1 MDTAVAKASVLT
13 EALPYIQDFRGSVV
27 LVKLGGS
34 VMEVESNLES
44 LMDDVAFM
52 RAVGMKVV
60 IVHGGGKAISKA
72 IKESGHEP
80 KFVEGLRVTDEQTME
95 IVRRTL
101 NNIVNPDL
109 VRRLQ
114 ARGANARPL
123 HGNWLFAAR
132 RITEPDRGYVGEVVK
147 ADARAVGMK
156 VVMVHGG
163 GKAISKAIKESGHE
177 PKFVD
182 GLRVTD
188 EETMEIVRR
197 TLNNVVNPDLI
208 RRLQSRGANAR
219 PLHGNWIFAARRIA
233 KPDRGYVGEVVNAD
247 TRAVCEMLAAGI
259 IPVVT
264 PLGTGVDDGH
274 LYNINAD
281 FAGAALSKALKVR
294 KFALV
299 SDVPG
304 LLKDPADPSTLFS
317 TLHLGDV
324 ETLKAD
330 GVISGGML
338 PKIESCAD
346 AIRAGVKK
354 VHLVD
359 GRMAHSLLLEIF
371 TREGVGTEIT
381 E

>member
-1 MDTAVAKASVLT
+1 MDSMDTAMAKAEVLT

-34 VMEVESNLES
+34 VMEVPENLDS
-44 LMDDVAFM
+44 VMDDIAFM

-72 IKESGHEP
+72 IK
-80 KFVEGLRVTDEQTME
+80 D
-95 IVRRTL
+95 
-101 NNIVNPDL
+101 
-109 VRRLQ
+109 
-114 ARGANARPL
+114 
-123 HGNWLFAAR
+123 
-132 RITEPDRGYVGEVVK
+132 
-147 ADARAVGMK
+147 
-156 VVMVHGG
+156 
-163 GKAISKAIKESGHE
+163 SGHE

-197 TLNNVVNPDLI
+197 TLNNAVNPDI
-208 RRLQSRGANAR
+208 VRRLAERGANAR
-219 PLHGNWIFAARRIA
+219 PLHGNWIFAARRIE
-233 KPDRGYVGEVVNAD
+233 KPDRGYVGEVVSAD
-247 TRAVCEMLAAGI
+247 TRAVVEMLDAGI

-264 PLGTGVDDGH
+264 PLGTGADDGH

-281 FAGAALSKALKVR
+281 FAAAALAAALKAR

-304 LLKDPADPSTLFS
+304 VLKDPNDPHTLFS

-324 ETLKAD
+324 EALKAS

-338 PKIESCAD
+338 PKIDGCAD
-346 AIRAGVKK
+346 AIKAGVRK

>member
-1 MDTAVAKASVLT
+1 MDAMDTAVAKASVLT

-80 KFVEGLRVTDEQTME
+80 RFVEGLRVTDEETME

-101 NNIVNPDL
+101 NNVVNPDL

-132 RITEPDRGYVGEVVK
+132 KIVNPDRGYVGEVVRV
-147 ADARAVGMK
+147 DARAV
-156 VVMVHGG
+156 V
-163 GKAISKAIKESGHE
+163 
-177 PKFVD
+177 
-182 GLRVTD
+182 
-188 EETMEIVRR
+188 
-197 TLNNVVNPDLI
+197 
-208 RRLQSRGANAR
+208 
-219 PLHGNWIFAARRIA
+219 
-233 KPDRGYVGEVVNAD
+233 
-247 TRAVCEMLAAGI
+247 EMLDAGI

-274 LYNINAD
+274 LYNVNAD
-281 FAGAALSKALKVR
+281 FAAAALAKQLKVR

-304 LLKDPADPSTLFS
+304 ILKDPADPKSLFS
-317 TLHLGDV
+317 TLHLCDV
-324 ETLKAD
+324 DTLKSE
-330 GVISGGML
+330 GVITGGML
-338 PKIESCAD
+338 PKVESCAD
-346 AIRAGVKK
+346 AIRSGVRK

>member
-80 KFVEGLRVTDEQTME
+80 RFVEGLRVTDEETME

-101 NNIVNPDL
+101 NNVVNPDL

-132 RITEPDRGYVGEVVK
+132 KIVNPDRGYVGEVVRV
-147 ADARAVGMK
+147 DARAV
-156 VVMVHGG
+156 V
-163 GKAISKAIKESGHE
+163 
-177 PKFVD
+177 
-182 GLRVTD
+182 
-188 EETMEIVRR
+188 
-197 TLNNVVNPDLI
+197 
-208 RRLQSRGANAR
+208 
-219 PLHGNWIFAARRIA
+219 
-233 KPDRGYVGEVVNAD
+233 
-247 TRAVCEMLAAGI
+247 EMLDAGI

-274 LYNINAD
+274 LYNVNAD
-281 FAGAALSKALKVR
+281 FAAAALAKQLKVC

-304 LLKDPADPSTLFS
+304 ILKDPADPKSLFS
-317 TLHLGDV
+317 TLHLCDV
-324 ETLKAD
+324 DTLKSE
-330 GVISGGML
+330 GVITGGML
-338 PKIESCAD
+338 PKVESCAD
-346 AIRAGVKK
+346 AIRSGVRK

>member
-1 MDTAVAKASVLT
+1 MAKAAVLT

-34 VMEVESNLES
+34 VMEVEANLDS

-60 IVHGGGKAISKA
+60 IVHGGGKAISRA

-80 KFVEGLRVTDEQTME
+80 KFVDGQRVTDEETME

-101 NNIVNPDL
+101 NNVVNPDL
-109 VRRLQ
+109 VARLQ
-114 ARGANARPL
+114 KRGANARPL

-132 RITEPDRGYVGEVVK
+132 RITEPDRGYVGEV
-147 ADARAVGMK
+147 
-156 VVMVHGG
+156 
-163 GKAISKAIKESGHE
+163 
-177 PKFVD
+177 
-182 GLRVTD
+182 LRV
-188 EETMEIVRR
+188 
-197 TLNNVVNPDLI
+197 
-208 RRLQSRGANAR
+208 
-219 PLHGNWIFAARRIA
+219 
-233 KPDRGYVGEVVNAD
+233 D
-247 TRAVCEMLAAGI
+247 TRAVVEMLDAGI

-264 PLGTGVDDGH
+264 PLGTGVEDGH

-281 FAGAALSKALKVR
+281 FAAAALAKALKVR

-304 LLKDPADPSTLFS
+304 LLEDPADPQSLLSTLS
-317 TLHLGDV
+317 IDSIEQLT
-324 ETLKAD
+324 AR

-338 PKIESCAD
+338 PKIAGCVD
-346 AIRAGVKK
+346 AIRAGVRK

-371 TREGVGTEIT
+371 TREGVGTEIQQ
-381 E
+381 